1 MVLSHHNH
9 CVLPLPKTENSTVP
23 WTRYVHVMVGGVAMH
38 TIKKWKFLLKA
49 FQPFIRNFALT
60 KISRYT
66 VYRAL
71 VKECPWA
78 GEPYILAEE
87 GVGAL
92 SSVSA
97 FNPKECPPF
106 ILRDWGANVLVG
118 GGGGGGGGRRGPSE
132 LTELEQPHDM
142 IVLLN
147 SQHLALTLYTR
158 KAITN
163 LHACTNKS
171 LEAVKTTFV

>member
-1 MVLSHHNH
+1 M
-9 CVLPLPKTENSTVP
+9 
-23 WTRYVHVMVGGVAMH
+23 
-38 TIKKWKFLLKA
+38 
-49 FQPFIRNFALT
+49 
-60 KISRYT
+60 KISAEGISAVYT
-66 VYRAL
+66 KFCTYENIPLYSIPCSRERVPMGRRTL
-71 VKECPWA
+71 H
-78 GEPYILAEE
+78 
-87 GVGAL
+87 
-92 SSVSA
+92 S
-97 FNPKECPPF
+97 
-106 ILRDWGANVLVG
+106 RRRG
-118 GGGGGGGGRRGPSE
+118 GGRSFECFRIQPQRMPTFHPQRLGGKCAGGGGRRGPSE